1 MRQGGHTQIENTGGA
16 GTSYRT
22 SSQITGRENIWIRF
36 VDATTDAVGPLLDG
50 GRLRHEIL
58 VFSIANFCQATAAPW
73 HALSVHLC
81 ELGTCPKWGMKS
93 CQIPLS
99 IESCQLRSET
109 LLLYVG
115 HWRPMLT
122 STVCDLA

>member
-1 MRQGGHTQIENTGGA
+1 MQQQMPWGHSWMEGA
-16 GTSYRT
+16 
-22 SSQITGRENIWIRF
+22 F
-36 VDATTDAVGPLLDG
+36 VTKFSFFRWLTFVKPRP
-50 GRLRHEIL
+50 RLGI
-58 VFSIANFCQATAAPW
+58 P
-73 HALSVHLC
+73 LSVHLC

-122 STVCDLA
+122 STVCDLAWAAEFMKKLVVRGKEICL

>member
-16 GTSYRT
+16 GTGYRT

-50 GRLRHEIL
+50 GCLRREIL

-73 HALSVHLC
+73 HTLISSALRAGHVPEVGYEKLPNTNFHR
-81 ELGTCPKWGMKS
+81 
-93 CQIPLS
+93 ILS
-99 IESCQLRSET
+99 TSLRNFAIVRWSLET
-109 LLLYVG
+109 DVDEHGL
-115 HWRPMLT
+115 
-122 STVCDLA
+122 

>member
-16 GTSYRT
+16 CTGYRT
-22 SSQITGRENIWIRF
+22 SSQITGGESIWIRF

-50 GRLRHEIL
+50 WRLRHEIL
-58 VFSIANFCQATAAPW
+58 VFSIANFCQARPLLCMP
-73 HALSVHLC
+73 LSVQLC
-81 ELGTCPKWGMKS
+81 EPGTCPKWGMKS
-93 CQIPLS
+93 CHIPLS